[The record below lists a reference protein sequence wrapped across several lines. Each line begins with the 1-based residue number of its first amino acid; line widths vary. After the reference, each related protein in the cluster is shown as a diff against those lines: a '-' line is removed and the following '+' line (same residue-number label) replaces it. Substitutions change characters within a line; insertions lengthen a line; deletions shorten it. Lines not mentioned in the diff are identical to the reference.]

1 MRSTRCRPTR
11 RNDAP
16 LVARDEA
23 AVAGR
28 HSSPGHIGIR
38 SFPKRDVFV
47 DLSFVEHLENER
59 DSRLRLGKGMVE
71 QAFANRQ
78 ATVAKLAEGCEP
90 KATRACVAEDC
101 CRAVSESRKFAEQ
114 IYLALVLG

>member
-1 MRSTRCRPTR
+1 MSG
-11 RNDAP
+11 N
-16 LVARDEA
+16 EA
-23 AVAGR
+23 AAAGCDP
-28 HSSPGHIGIR
+28 SPSNIR
-38 SFPKRDVFV
+38 ICACSKRDVFV
-47 DLSFVEHLENER
+47 DLRFVDDLECEG
-59 DSRLRLGKGMVE
+59 DSRLRLGKGTVE

-90 KATRACVAEDC
+90 KAARACVAEDC